1 MKNFYKLLICLIL
14 PGLFTACKRDVSSL
28 PAPVKSSGTTIATS
42 ENGGNGAVDF
52 SKFISIGDSQT
63 AGYSNDGL
71 YLSGQQASFPAL
83 MAKQMISAGGGAFKQ
98 PLFGNTEAN
107 GSGYLTLSGYNGD
120 GTPNITRVTTNLAI
134 KGTINVAGYGSVT
147 LYNKYAGGDI
157 NNFGVSGIRLTDINN
172 TQYGN
177 LNGYFERLLPK
188 NAPNNTTSYLDFVTA
203 KPYTFFS
210 CWLGNNDVL
219 QYATAGAASGTV
231 TDKDVFQNVYQSL
244 ITTLTANGQKG
255 VVATIPDVT
264 ALPFFNTIT
273 VNSLLQTVKQVN
285 PGVQGLYIKAS
296 TGSGPVNQTYTVRL
310 ATNSDLI
317 LLNFSPSKIGQLVA
331 TSSGMQPYGLSPL
344 APIDNQ
350 YVLDQNEV
358 FIIKNFVLAYN
369 TAIKSIATTKG
380 LAVFDANAYLN
391 QLKQNGLTV
400 NGVKFTA
407 DFITGGVFSL
417 DGIHLT
423 PRGCALEANQFISAI
438 NKTYGTVLLPVDVS
452 LIN

>member
-1 MKNFYKLLICLIL
+1 MKCFYKPLKFLPLLA
-14 PGLFTACKRDVSSL
+14 LFAACKPDVSSL
-28 PAPVKSSGTTIATS
+28 PTPVVKGSGTVSTSQNEGKSS
-42 ENGGNGAVDF
+42 VDF
-52 SKFISIGDSQT
+52 SRFISIGDSQT
-63 AGYSNDGL
+63 AGYANDGL

-83 MAKQMISAGGGAFKQ
+83 MAKQMVSAGGGAFAQ
-98 PLFGNTEAN
+98 PLFGASEAN
-107 GSGYLTLSGYNGD
+107 GSGYLTLSGYNAD
-120 GTPNITRVTTNLAI
+120 GIPNITRVTSNLAVR
-134 KGTINVAGYGSVT
+134 GTINVANYGNVT
-147 LYNKYAGGDI
+147 LYNKYAGGVI
-157 NNFGVSGIRLTDINN
+157 NNYGVSGIRLTDINN

-177 LNGYFERLLPK
+177 LNGYFERLLPN

-244 ITTLTANGQKG
+244 ITKLTANGQKG

-273 VNSLLQTVKQVN
+273 VNSLLQTVQKVN
-285 PGVQGLYIKAS
+285 PTVKGLYIKAS

-310 ATNSDLI
+310 ATTSDLI
-317 LLNFSPSKIGQLVA
+317 LLNFSPAKIGQLVS
-331 TSSGMQPYGLSPL
+331 TSAGMQPYGLSPA

-358 FIIKNFVLAYN
+358 FIIKNFILSYN
-369 TAIKSIATTKG
+369 TAIKSIATAKG

-391 QLKQNGLTV
+391 ELKQSGLTV
-400 NGVKFTA
+400 NGIKFTA
-407 DFITGGVFSL
+407 DFMTGGVFSL

-423 PRGCALEANQFISAI
+423 PKGYALEANQFIGAI

-452 LIN
+452 QIN